1 MYVLKYYL
9 PMLVVMRCYGLV
21 YGNNL
26 TAAAETVMSCFKA
39 FAVLIF

>member
-9 PMLVVMRCYGLV
+9 PMLVVIDWFMEII
-21 YGNNL
+21 L

-39 FAVLIF
+39 LRF